1 MDEAK
6 KTLKEIIMGI
16 LIVAAIETIIGAIL
30 SDYPLNFILGEL
42 LGTIATV
49 VFMVNLFKS
58 LDTALDLDEE
68 SAVKYSRKKAVLRMI
83 FLAAVIFLSFVLMN
97 YVSVLGTF
105 LGLMNIKFGV
115 YSVPLF
121 HKYKERDN

>member
-42 LGTIATV
+42 LGTIAAV